1 MSKAVLF
8 LEDGFYQEGNLLG
21 APGETMG
28 EVVFN
33 TSMSGY
39 QEIIT
44 DPSYKGQI
52 VCMTYPLIG
61 NYGVNSKD
69 MESGKIQTEGFIIK
83 ERSKIVSN
91 WQAEES
97 LEDYLKKY
105 DIVGI
110 DGIDTR
116 AVTKH
121 LRVKGSMRGII
132 SSKEF
137 NKEKLK
143 SKLQGCPPIEG
154 RDLVKEV
161 IGDNNQWEPSSGNKP
176 LEEDRKHRVV
186 VIDCGVKR
194 SILNNLS
201 QHFKDVVLVPGKS
214 SLKDVLDLNPDGILF
229 SNGPGDP
236 AGVPYVVDLAKSILQ
251 EVKSGSIKASIMGI
265 CLGHQILGLAMGG
278 NSYKLKFGHHGG
290 NHPVKD
296 LKTDKI
302 DITAQNHNFCVDI
315 DSLPEEL
322 ETTHIN
328 LYDKTPEG
336 MQHKELQ
343 LFSVQFHPE
352 AGPGPFDAHYIFGKF
367 KKMVGEY
374 K

>member
-278 NSYKLKFGHHGG
+278 NSYKLK
-290 NHPVKD
+290 
-296 LKTDKI
+296 
-302 DITAQNHNFCVDI
+302 
-315 DSLPEEL
+315 
-322 ETTHIN
+322 
-328 LYDKTPEG
+328 
-336 MQHKELQ
+336 
-343 LFSVQFHPE
+343 
-352 AGPGPFDAHYIFGKF
+352 
-367 KKMVGEY
+367 
-374 K
+374 